1 MMLLIKNNIIE
12 ENCPLLL
19 WDRPPKQWCEDYT
32 WRQLRGPRPCKFQKW
47 DLPPSQDKIQWWT
60 NTLHVWTLLKGC
72 GCQMR
77 SLPFIHFYILLVNI
91 LVLYFQPGDFIIRG
105 PSHLEIMGLE
115 TPYFGHYKS
124 RKSLNK
130 TVKWWTQNCCSWKFT
145 EVVGDGPRGGSRHRI
160 ELSLRRHKIIYWHVL
175 VTLWEYG
182 KGVCQDKG
190 ASVWTQHLWDE
201 MDQEGP
207 DQDDQLGQQVK
218 RLCIVGRLMA
228 TGRCRKEASGH
239 CESSCQNLYM
249 CSTDI
254 YWGPT
259 CMPDPVLYALKSLYD
274 LNLIKS
280 LHGEKTE
287 S

>member
-1 MMLLIKNNIIE
+1 
-12 ENCPLLL
+12 
-19 WDRPPKQWCEDYT
+19 
-32 WRQLRGPRPCKFQKW
+32 
-47 DLPPSQDKIQWWT
+47 
-60 NTLHVWTLLKGC
+60 
-72 GCQMR
+72 MR
-77 SLPFIHFYILLVNI
+77 SLPFIHFYTLLVNI
-91 LVLYFQPGDFIIRG
+91 LVLYFQPGDFIIRS
-105 PSHLEIMGLE
+105 PSHLEILGLE
-115 TPYFGHYKS
+115 TSYFHHYKS
-124 RKSLNK
+124 SKSLNR
-130 TVKWWTQNCCSWKFT
+130 TVKWWTQNCRSWKFT

-190 ASVWTQHLWDE
+190 ASVWDKGASVWTEHLWDE

-218 RLCIVGRLMA
+218 RLCIVGRFMA
-228 TGRCRKEASGH
+228 TGQCRKEASGH
-239 CESSCQNLYM
+239 CESGCQNLYM

-259 CMPDPVLYALKSLYD
+259 CMPDPVLHALKSLSD